1 MATLRAALRHK
12 RDPEGRMSLGDHL
25 RELRR
30 RFLVAAGAI
39 AVGSVAG
46 WYLYAPLFDRIM
58 APLRKLAAERDGL
71 VNINFGG
78 ITQPF
83 TVQLQVAMFVGVIVA
98 SPVWLFQVWGFIV
111 PGLNK
116 REKRTSMAFIGAAVP
131 LFLGGCLL
139 ATQIVPKAI
148 EILLGFTPEGAANL
162 PDAAL
167 YLTFVTRFILAFGL
181 AFLLPV
187 FLVGLNVAH
196 VLPAHVMLKGWR
208 IAVIL
213 IFFFAA
219 MMTPTPDAWTM
230 LALALPMVALFF
242 AAVGV
247 STLLDRRRKRRE
259 PKWADIADEEASPL
273 EEKASP
279 LDQEAAPLD
288 QETASV
294 DQEAAFLDE
303 KASPLADDEASTR

>member
-1 MATLRAALRHK
+1 MAILRRK
-12 RDPEGRMSLGDHL
+12 RSPDGRMSLGDHL

-30 RFLVAAGAI
+30 RIVIAASAI
-39 AVGSVAG
+39 VVGSVLG
-46 WYLYAPLFDRIM
+46 WFEYDSLFTQLM
-58 APLRKLAAERDGL
+58 APLRKLEAERGGL

-111 PGLNK
+111 PGLTK
-116 REKRTSMAFIGAAVP
+116 REKRTAMAFVGAAAP
-131 LFLGGCLL
+131 LFLTGCFL
-139 ATQIVPKAI
+139 ATRVVPRAV
-148 EILLGFTPEGAANL
+148 EILIGFTPQGAANL

-196 VLPAHVMLKGWR
+196 ILPARVMLKGWR
-208 IAVIL
+208 IAVLL
-213 IFFFAA
+213 IFVFAA
-219 MMTPTPDAWTM
+219 AMTPTPDAWTM
-230 LALALPMVALFF
+230 LVLAFPMVGLFY

-247 STLLDRRRKRRE
+247 SMVLDKRRARRE
-259 PKWADIADEEASPL
+259 PDWAKVPDDEASPL
-273 EEKASP
+273 
-279 LDQEAAPLD
+279 
-288 QETASV
+288 
-294 DQEAAFLDE
+294 
-303 KASPLADDEASTR
+303 

>member
-1 MATLRAALRHK
+1 MAVLRRK
-12 RDPEGRMSLGDHL
+12 RKTDGRMSLGDHL

-30 RFLVAAGAI
+30 RFVIAASAI
-39 AVGSVAG
+39 AVGSVLG
-46 WYLYAPLFDRIM
+46 WILYDRLFTAIM
-58 APLRKLAAERDGL
+58 APLRKMAEERDGL

-83 TVQLQVAMFVGVIVA
+83 TVQLQVALFVGVIVA

-111 PGLNK
+111 PGLTK

-131 LFLGGCLL
+131 LFLSGCLL
-139 ATQIVPKAI
+139 AAVAVPNAV
-148 EILLGFTPEGAANL
+148 EVLLGFTPRGAANL

-196 VLPAHVMLKGWR
+196 VLPARIMLKGWR
-208 IAVIL
+208 VAVLL
-213 IFFFAA
+213 IFVFAA

-230 LALALPMVALFF
+230 LALAMPMVGLYF

-247 STLLDRRRKRRE
+247 STLLDRRRARRE
-259 PKWADIADEEASPL
+259 PDWS
-273 EEKASP
+273 
-279 LDQEAAPLD
+279 
-288 QETASV
+288 TV
-294 DQEAAFLDE
+294 
-303 KASPLADDEASTR
+303 ADDEASPLDDEAGPVDDGARPLEYEAGPLDDGASTTDDEARPL

>member
-1 MATLRAALRHK
+1 MPSLRHK

-30 RFLVAAGAI
+30 RFLIAAGAI
-39 AVGSVAG
+39 AIGSVIG
-46 WYLYAPLFDRIM
+46 WFLYSPLFELIM
-58 APLRKLAAERDGL
+58 APLREIARERRGL
-71 VNINFGG
+71 VNINFNG

-83 TVQLQVAMFVGVIVA
+83 TVQLHVAMFIGVIVA
-98 SPVWLFQVWGFIV
+98 CPVWLYQVWAFIV

-131 LFLGGCLL
+131 LFLGGCLVA
-139 ATQIVPKAI
+139 ATVVPKAI
-148 EILLGFTPEGAANL
+148 AILIGFTPRGAANL

-167 YLTFVTRFILAFGL
+167 YLTFVTRFVLAFGL

-196 VLPAHVMLKGWR
+196 VLPGRIMLKGWR
-208 IAVIL
+208 VAVIL
-213 IFFFAA
+213 IFLFAA

-230 LALALPMVALFF
+230 LVLAMPMVGLFY

-247 STLLDRRRKRRE
+247 AILLDRRRARRE
-259 PKWADIADEEASPL
+259 PDWAHVADEEASPL
-273 EEKASP
+273 DERARP
-279 LDQEAAPLD
+279 LDDGA
-288 QETASV
+288 TA
-294 DQEAAFLDE
+294 LDE
-303 KASPLADDEASTR
+303 GAGPL

>member
-1 MATLRAALRHK
+1 
-12 RDPEGRMSLGDHL
+12 MSLGDHL

-39 AVGSVAG
+39 AAGSVLG
-46 WYLYAPLFDRIM
+46 WFLYNPLFNLIM
-58 APLRKLAAERDGL
+58 APLRRMAEERDGL

-139 ATQIVPKAI
+139 ATVVVPKAI
-148 EILLGFTPEGAANL
+148 EVLLGFTPEGAVNL

-196 VLPAHVMLKGWR
+196 VLPAHIMLKGWR

-213 IFFFAA
+213 IFLFAA

-230 LALALPMVALFF
+230 LALAMPMVALFYG
-242 AAVGV
+242 AVGV
-247 STLLDRRRKRRE
+247 ATILDKQRKRHE
-259 PKWADIADEEASPL
+259 PEWAKVADDEASPL
-273 EEKASP
+273 DAEAGP
-279 LDQEAAPLD
+279 LDAKARPFDVQ
-288 QETASV
+288 
-294 DQEAAFLDE
+294 
-303 KASPLADDEASTR
+303 ASPLADDEAPL

>member
-1 MATLRAALRHK
+1 MAILRRK
-12 RDPEGRMSLGDHL
+12 RSPDGRMSLGDHL

-30 RFLVAAGAI
+30 RVVIAASAI
-39 AVGSVAG
+39 LVGSVLG
-46 WYLYAPLFDRIM
+46 WFEYDSLFKQIM
-58 APLRKLAAERDGL
+58 APLRKLEAERGGL

-111 PGLNK
+111 PGLTK
-116 REKRTSMAFIGAAVP
+116 REKRTAMAFVAAAAP
-131 LFLGGCLL
+131 LFLAGCAL
-139 ATQIVPKAI
+139 ATTVVPKAV
-148 EILLGFTPEGAANL
+148 EILIGFTPQGAANL

-196 VLPAHVMLKGWR
+196 ILPARVMLKGWR
-208 IAVIL
+208 IAVLL
-213 IFFFAA
+213 IFVFAA
-219 MMTPTPDAWTM
+219 VMTPTPDAWTM
-230 LALALPMVALFF
+230 LVLALPMVGLFY

-247 STLLDRRRKRRE
+247 SMLLDRRRARRE
-259 PKWADIADEEASPL
+259 PEWAKVPDDEASPL
-273 EEKASP
+273 
-279 LDQEAAPLD
+279 
-288 QETASV
+288 
-294 DQEAAFLDE
+294 
-303 KASPLADDEASTR
+303 

>member
-1 MATLRAALRHK
+1 MATLRRK
-12 RDPEGRMSLGDHL
+12 RSPDGRMSLGDHL

-30 RFLVAAGAI
+30 RFVIAATAI
-39 AVGSVAG
+39 VVGSVLG
-46 WYLYAPLFDRIM
+46 WVEYDWLFNQIM
-58 APLRKLAAERDGL
+58 APLRKLAAERGGL

-83 TVQLQVAMFVGVIVA
+83 TVQIQVALFVGVIVA

-111 PGLNK
+111 PGLTK
-116 REKRTSMAFIGAAVP
+116 REKRTAMAFVGAAVP
-131 LFLGGCLL
+131 LFIGGCFL
-139 ATQIVPKAI
+139 ATKIVPKAV

-196 VLPAHVMLKGWR
+196 ILPARIMLKGWR

-213 IFFFAA
+213 IFVFAA

-230 LALALPMVALFF
+230 LVLALPMTGLFY

-247 STLLDRRRKRRE
+247 SLLLDRRRARHE
-259 PKWADIADEEASPL
+259 PEWSK
-273 EEKASP
+273 
-279 LDQEAAPLD
+279 
-288 QETASV
+288 
-294 DQEAAFLDE
+294 
-303 KASPLADDEASTR
+303 LADDEASAL